1 MVLLVGLVVLGAV
14 VWLVRSRQGGRTE
27 DTWPGSTPGAVPQ
40 EAMAGLAASPIPAE
54 SRAAG
59 RIVVRGLTKDYDQI
73 RAVDGLSFT
82 AEPGRITGFLGPNG
96 AGKTTALRMLLG
108 LAEPTAGT
116 ATIGGTRYA
125 DLADPIGRVGAVL
138 EASGAHPGRSGRDH
152 LRIVCRAAGLPLGR
166 ADEVLRATG
175 LSQAA
180 RRPAGGYSLGMR
192 QRLGLA
198 AALLGRPQVLVL
210 DEPANGLDPA
220 GIRWLRDLLRAF
232 AAKGGTILI
241 SSHILAEMQQLA
253 DDVVIIASGHA
264 VARGTVGAV
273 TGSLSKGGTRTLV
286 RTPEPAMLAAELG
299 ESAEF
304 APAGAGAEDVYV
316 TGPDAT
322 AIGEA
327 ARRAGIAIHQL
338 ITQQPDL
345 EAAFLELTRGRG
357 PTR

>member
-1 MVLLVGLVVLGAV
+1 MVMLAGLVVVGALI
-14 VWLVRSRQGGRTE
+14 WLARSRQGGRQGGRTE
-27 DTWPGSTPGAVPQ
+27 DTWPGGTPQDGA
-40 EAMAGLAASPIPAE
+40 AALAAGPALAE

-96 AGKTTALRMLLG
+96 AGKTTVLRMILG

-116 ATIGGTRYA
+116 ATIGGARYA

-152 LRIVCRAAGLPLGR
+152 LRIICRAAGLPLGR
-166 ADEVLRATG
+166 ADAVLRATG
-175 LSQAA
+175 LSLAA
-180 RRPAGGYSLGMR
+180 RRQAGGYSLGMR

-241 SSHILAEMQQLA
+241 SSHILAEVQQLA
-253 DDVVIIASGHA
+253 DDVVIIASGRA
-264 VARGTVGAV
+264 VAQGTVGAV
-273 TGSLSKGGTRTLV
+273 TGSLAKGGTRTLV
-286 RTPEPAMLAAELG
+286 RTPEPGMLAAELG
-299 ESAEF
+299 DAAEF
-304 APAGAGAEDVYV
+304 TPAGAGGEDVYV

-327 ARRAGIAIHQL
+327 ARRAGVAIHQL

-345 EAAFLELTRGRG
+345 EAAFLELTAGG
-357 PTR
+357 GQ